1 MRAIKKARK
10 LIEAKPNS
18 EAAKALT
25 ALILSLE
32 SNNDFS
38 MSNLYDRNHED
49 FELMIEVLKDWRLDR
64 YYEGKVKAIDTALQ
78 AKLIEGVA
86 T

>member
-10 LIEAKPNS
+10 LIESQPNS
-18 EAAKALT
+18 ETAQALT

-32 SNNDFS
+32 SNTDFS
-38 MSNLYDRNHED
+38 MHNLYDRNHED
-49 FELMIEVLKDWRLDR
+49 FELMIDVIKDWRLDR

-78 AKLIEGVA
+78 AKLIEGTA